1 MRSDFITN
9 QATRQSPFLPLFTL
23 PLVYGPGITTCCYKV
38 LLQEYAMFCYGIPYP
53 GPTCRAKVSSTRAS
67 LAPCG
72 SQAKHCVIPHSTE
85 QDTLPI
91 ASLISKQDVPYRRCG
106 GTSSSRGLLL
116 RTDP

>member
-1 MRSDFITN
+1 
-9 QATRQSPFLPLFTL
+9 
-23 PLVYGPGITTCCYKV
+23 
-38 LLQEYAMFCYGIPYP
+38 MFCYGIPYP